1 MIFYEISLDN
11 FLCGKFD
18 YGTFSDENGDDV
30 EYDKIPDI
38 EAMNKELLTKL
49 QQRDPK
55 YPITSIRPETLDV
68 GKAKIINNGIT
79 NSKVNIIFRCR

>member
-18 YGTFSDENGDDV
+18 YGIFCDENGDDV
-30 EYDKIPDI
+30 EYNKIPDI
-38 EAMNKELLTKL
+38 EAMNKELLTQL

-55 YPITSIRPETLDV
+55 YPITSIRPETLEV
-68 GKAKIINNGIT
+68 GKAKIFNTGIDI
-79 NSKVNIIFRCR
+79 SKAMIIFRC